1 MCEETVF
8 QTALEFQGQPVLD
21 MMPKFDLILLL
32 LLAKS
37 FAQENPGPLF
47 KAVGKTL
54 ELGFCFGVD
63 YLIAYKIYEGE
74 KQLLWNSSD
83 SASLP
88 DAYKNRFHISSSSP
102 GLLGFQLMDLDVSD
116 SGEYL
121 RECWLGGKPTNRHSY
136 YLYICY
142 EEMEPQELS
151 SQNGSIVLDCDTSY
165 SEREGASVTWF
176 REVYPGYKTSLILD
190 TARSEELLDGKLN
203 SFLQVQHKGFSLC
216 ISEAGLEYNHNFY
229 CLVMEK
235 GQCKSFKYIQLAD
248 HKPDAHYIYYGV
260 GEKAVFSC
268 QSEDLKQQQL
278 YWKTPLGNVNESSL
292 QDNMYAL
299 KSQETRDYLLVIPS
313 IEERH
318 SGEYICLWKSKLVE
332 YYITVCSNIMSDNV
346 QLYSGGKINLPCLLT
361 KNESH
366 NILWYRQ
373 IGMETELIYDSE
385 DPSIDIPHDMISR
398 TQILDS
404 NGSLIL
410 TELDEKDS
418 GKYWCVVLLDSVEEE
433 ADDSEDYED
442 EEQDSVE
449 PIDYWVSDEEN
460 GEKCIIKRV
469 TNLNI
474 QSNQSRIETTKSD
487 SETSP
492 VTYAVIGCVFGIV
505 ILGLIIFVVVA
516 KMRAKRKASDS
527 NRTQSTAQQKEN
539 RTASAPLMVAVD
551 TNPIQAKKA
560 CRHGQDDLLQFK
572 PSVRMGNKGDLSD
585 FERGMVVGARQAGL
599 SISETADLLGFSC
612 TTISRVYR
620 EWSEKEKISSE
631 RQFCGRKC
639 LVDARGQRRMARLVR
654 AGRKATVTQI
664 TTHSTKVC
672 RRASL
677 KAQHV
682 GP

>member
-1 MCEETVF
+1 
-8 QTALEFQGQPVLD
+8 

-190 TARSEELLDGKLN
+190 TA
-203 SFLQVQHKGFSLC
+203 
-216 ISEAGLEYNHNFY
+216 
-229 CLVMEK
+229 
-235 GQCKSFKYIQLAD
+235 
-248 HKPDAHYIYYGV
+248 
-260 GEKAVFSC
+260 
-268 QSEDLKQQQL
+268 
-278 YWKTPLGNVNESSL
+278 
-292 QDNMYAL
+292 
-299 KSQETRDYLLVIPS
+299 
-313 IEERH
+313 
-318 SGEYICLWKSKLVE
+318 
-332 YYITVCSNIMSDNV
+332 
-346 QLYSGGKINLPCLLT
+346 
-361 KNESH
+361 
-366 NILWYRQ
+366 RQ

-539 RTASAPLMVAVD
+539 RTASAPLM
-551 TNPIQAKKA
+551 
-560 CRHGQDDLLQFK
+560 
-572 PSVRMGNKGDLSD
+572 
-585 FERGMVVGARQAGL
+585 
-599 SISETADLLGFSC
+599 
-612 TTISRVYR
+612 
-620 EWSEKEKISSE
+620 
-631 RQFCGRKC
+631 
-639 LVDARGQRRMARLVR
+639 
-654 AGRKATVTQI
+654 
-664 TTHSTKVC
+664 
-672 RRASL
+672 
-677 KAQHV
+677 
-682 GP
+682 